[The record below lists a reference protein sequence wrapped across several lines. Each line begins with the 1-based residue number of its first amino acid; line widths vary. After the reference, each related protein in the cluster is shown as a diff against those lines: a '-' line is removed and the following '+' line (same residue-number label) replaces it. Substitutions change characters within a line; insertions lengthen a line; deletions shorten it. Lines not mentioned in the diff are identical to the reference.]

1 MNEGSTRRPDA
12 SMSLLSDLMTN
23 TLDEGYRREAARRAA
38 VAAAGLSD
46 EPVRRGP
53 GRSGWRGGV
62 ALVVVLAFAGLV
74 LTVAAQQTRANA
86 PAVAQARDE
95 LIERVRTETEEADD
109 LYDRLVALRSEVD
122 GLRDAALVATS
133 AGSAARADLERL
145 SALAGVTAVR
155 GPGIKVVV
163 DDAPAGNLRS
173 TSGTGRVLDTDL
185 QRLLNGLWAAGA
197 EAISVNGQRLTQ
209 LTAVRSAGDAILVAY
224 RPLSPPYVVLAI
236 GNPNDLEVDF
246 VDGPGGRWFH
256 TLAGFGIRFTV
267 TTEKD
272 LRLPGA
278 TGVTL
283 RNATLATAD
292 AGTATAT
299 PDRTPDPT
307 PDPVPTPRPTVAPTP
322 TPTVIPTPTRTPA
335 PTPTATPAATPTP
348 AAATDPTPT
357 GVAS

>member
-1 MNEGSTRRPDA
+1 MNDASTRRPDA
-12 SMSLLSDLMTN
+12 SMSLLSDLMSN

-46 EPVRRGP
+46 QPVRSGP
-53 GRSGWRGGV
+53 GRSGRRAGV

-86 PAVAQARDE
+86 PAVAQARNE
-95 LIERVRTETEEADD
+95 LIERVRAETEQADD

-122 GLRDAALVATS
+122 GLRDVALAATS
-133 AGSAARADLERL
+133 AGSAARSDLERL

-163 DDAPAGNLRS
+163 DDAPSANLR
-173 TSGTGRVLDTDL
+173 SGTGRVLDTDL

-283 RNATLATAD
+283 RNAVLATSGATTGATTD
-292 AGTATAT
+292 ATT
-299 PDRTPDPT
+299 
-307 PDPVPTPRPTVAPTP
+307 TP
-322 TPTVIPTPTRTPA
+322 TPPPTPGATPA
-335 PTPTATPAATPTP
+335 PTPGPTSGATPGPSPVPTATGAA
-348 AAATDPTPT
+348 
-357 GVAS
+357 S